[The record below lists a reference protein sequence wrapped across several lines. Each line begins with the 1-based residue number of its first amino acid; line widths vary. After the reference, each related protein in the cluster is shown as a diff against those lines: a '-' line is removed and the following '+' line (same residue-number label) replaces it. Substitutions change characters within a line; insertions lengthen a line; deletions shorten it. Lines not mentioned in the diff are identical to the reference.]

1 MESKGR
7 RTARGVGP
15 IEAAAEPVNP
25 VRIPTPAD
33 QEAGAPTEPLNPAEI
48 LTETVKPAETA
59 VNLVATAA
67 ASVSQP
73 NIVPV
78 PAQMPA
84 PSNRPDQL
92 GGDAAAAWAQ
102 SQAALARGLEALSAE
117 MAGLAL
123 SGMNTVARAATK
135 MLTVKT
141 LADAIE
147 VNAGFTCT
155 SFDTLVGGSAK
166 LSELG
171 VKLATETTQPLLKQ
185 FGKSWSKSGFAVS
198 KPA

>member
-1 MESKGR
+1 MESKGKR
-7 RTARGVGP
+7 APRAVGRT
-15 IEAAAEPVNP
+15 EAVVEPVNP
-25 VRIPTPAD
+25 VQIPAPAA
-33 QEAGAPTEPLNPAEI
+33 QVAGAATEPLKPAEI
-48 LTETVKPAETA
+48 LIETAKPAETP
-59 VNLVATAA
+59 VNLLAAAA
-67 ASVSQP
+67 ASALQP
-73 NIVPV
+73 NIIPV
-78 PAQMPA
+78 PAQTPA

-92 GGDAAAAWAQ
+92 GGDTATAWAQ
-102 SQAALARGLEALSAE
+102 SQAAFARGLEALSAE

-123 SGMNTVARAATK
+123 SGMSTVARAATK

-147 VNAGFTCT
+147 VNAGLTCT

-171 VKLATETTQPLLKQ
+171 VKLATETTQPLLTQ
-185 FGKSWSKSGFAVS
+185 LGKSWSNSGFAVS